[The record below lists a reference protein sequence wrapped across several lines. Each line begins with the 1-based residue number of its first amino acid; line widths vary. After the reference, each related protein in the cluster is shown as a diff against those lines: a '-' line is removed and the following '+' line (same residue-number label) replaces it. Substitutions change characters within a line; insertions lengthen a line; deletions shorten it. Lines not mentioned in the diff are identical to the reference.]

1 MMSSDIEI
9 PLKAK
14 KHPKHYLVVFIEKFR
29 FGIFTATYYLKSKT
43 RDKCFNGYREE
54 KAKTI

>member
-9 PLKAK
+9 SLKATR
-14 KHPKHYLVVFIEKFR
+14 HPKRYLVVFIEYFR
-29 FGIFTATYYLKSKT
+29 FGIFTATYHVKSKT